1 MTQICHSCLLQL
13 TMVTFMK
20 KYFRFIAFL
29 IVLLSAGYI
38 FLVHTVMP
46 KYIRQSIPEA
56 ERIASSFINGSI
68 TLKDITWNG
77 GLSAEVGQLEVKD
90 AQGQKVA
97 EIPRIIVHL
106 RPWLA
111 LDKGAR
117 AVSRVEL
124 VRPQVYLSM
133 DDKQQW
139 NMAKLLKSS
148 DSDETP
154 FYGLLEISNG
164 VMHVAMPQ
172 GQWDIPVSGT
182 VNGGANPKFALGLRL
197 GSGVDTLA
205 VGGLVTTKGEGRIE
219 LKSDKLALAPYAA
232 LAKHYAGVEELKGD
246 LSKLALIYVNE
257 KGKQRYS
264 GEVNLAGLEGKMQ
277 LGDAK
282 HSLKLDGQVR
292 AHDSYLNISSLE
304 AVVDGQ
310 KLALEGEAD
319 LRDTDAPSAKGV
331 LTADKLAYEGYKL
344 EKLRL
349 PFRGDKKEIILENVA
364 AAYGGGAIK
373 GNATYSLEEKVL
385 TGDLELKDVTHVTPD
400 RPKDDVH
407 INAKLALLAKVLEDK
422 LQLHAAT
429 EVMELEWRGLKI
441 NRMNMDGA
449 VDKNGLAIDHFSAF
463 AGERGVLLAT
473 GNVNKAGELHIEG
486 RMTDFPIN
494 PVLAAAGKEGSGL
507 CSTGFAV
514 GGKLTA
520 PEFAGVLQLTQA
532 EFMEQKIKEAHG
544 FVALKD
550 NQLTIKNFRANME
563 QGHHIVSGLVDL
575 RGEEPYVDL
584 SLETYGVRIEPIM
597 ALILG
602 KKDVPVTGNL
612 DNIMQV
618 RGTTSQPYVYGEV
631 HASDGSAMEQLY
643 NSVDGRYLYDKGTLE
658 LEDFLIKAFYADVKL
673 DGTMADDGRLN
684 FDMVAK
690 NVDLAHLPIKD
701 ETIDLGGKV
710 NAKGHIGG
718 RITAPTFRG
727 DVDSDKVL
735 INGEALTELSGTVDG
750 RGLPYNMFKVSFKQP
765 YKHDPSNY
773 GLYTADVNLNLQEKY
788 MQGKVQMLW
797 GDIGGLL
804 RMARM
809 DYDINGQM
817 QGLLDFC
824 PQGKGSGLNISITAD
839 DVKIHELNY
848 SHMELKGNIKKTL
861 LTLDEVK
868 LQEQDGITDRG
879 LITAGGQI
887 ELKEQGFNLSMQ
899 AFKANPAIVTAVMK
913 DPPEIKGEMDMQVQ
927 LAGTVAKPSGKGSLE
942 IINGSVAGVGV
953 DKLNAELALKNDTIK
968 LEYLVASKDAYSVK
982 ASGDIPLDVFR
993 SKEQRRNPRSQMN
1006 IIMDLNEARLGILPA
1021 LSKMVEW
1028 GVGETNGAVRLAGTL
1043 EEPLLYGSLKIVDGA
1058 VKIKDLDTALE
1069 AINLDVDFQGNTVL
1083 LRNVSTKLGKGTLSA
1098 EGSYALQTTEND
1110 AYKLHIKADNAELAS
1125 QIFTGRINSEIEIVP
1140 QKYRDRKKAKGNV
1153 PPPVEYRPLIK
1164 GQLKL
1169 DDVVVNMPTVPEMGE
1184 GESNFGLDMKVELGK
1199 KIHLYNSYLYDIWLN
1214 GGIHIKGSTL
1224 FPIVDGTIKADK
1236 GTISYLRTDF
1246 KLQKAGLVWVEPGT
1260 FLPNVNLE
1268 STARFSRYRIYMKVN
1283 GPVEKMDLVL
1293 TSDPP
1298 LERNTIVRMLTL
1310 QRDTAG
1316 SNEVTSEDMNNLM
1329 TVGLQMTVLGDVETW
1344 IKQTL
1349 GLDQFRIYTG
1359 KVRSGI
1365 GFESAKDRSQDLTT
1379 DERNQ
1384 YNVLVSKYLNNNFM
1398 FGYTTSFDAL
1408 DRSIFGQYDI
1418 SRHMNITY
1426 SRSYDMNDKTD
1437 NWYGLE
1443 YKITF

>member
-1 MTQICHSCLLQL
+1 
-13 TMVTFMK
+13 MVTFMK

-90 AQGQKVA
+90 AQGQKIA

-373 GNATYSLEEKVL
+373 GNATYSREEKVL

-463 AGERGVLLAT
+463 AGERGMILAT

-486 RMTDFPIN
+486 RMTDFPVH

-507 CSTGFAV
+507 CSMGFAV

-718 RITAPTFRG
+718 KITAPTFRG

-848 SHMELKGNIKKTL
+848 AHMELKGNIKKTL

-953 DKLNAELALKNDTIK
+953 DKLNAELVLKNDTIK

-1006 IIMDLNEARLGILPA
+1006 IIVDLNEARLGILPA

-1028 GVGETNGAVRLAGTL
+1028 GVGETNGQVRLAGTL
-1043 EEPLLYGSLKIVDGA
+1043 EEPLLYGSLKIADGA

-1069 AINLDVDFQGNTVL
+1069 NINLDVDFAGNTVL

-1098 EGSYALQTTEND
+1098 EGSYALQTTEKD

-1125 QIFTGRINSEIEIVP
+1125 QIFTGRFNSEIEIVP

-1169 DDVVVNMPTVPEMGE
+1169 DDVVVNMPTVPEIGE

-1214 GGIHIKGSTL
+1214 GAIHIKGSTL

>member
-1 MTQICHSCLLQL
+1 
-13 TMVTFMK
+13 MK

-90 AQGQKVA
+90 AQGQKIA

-373 GNATYSLEEKVL
+373 GNATYSREEKVL

-463 AGERGVLLAT
+463 AGERGMILAT

-486 RMTDFPIN
+486 RMTDFPVH

-507 CSTGFAV
+507 CSMGFAV

-718 RITAPTFRG
+718 KITAPTFRG

-848 SHMELKGNIKKTL
+848 AHMELKGNIKKTL

-953 DKLNAELALKNDTIK
+953 DKLNAELVLKNDTIK

-1006 IIMDLNEARLGILPA
+1006 ITMDLNEARLGILPA

-1028 GVGETNGAVRLAGTL
+1028 GVGETNGQVRLAGTL
-1043 EEPLLYGSLKIVDGA
+1043 EEPLLYGSLKIADGA

-1069 AINLDVDFQGNTVL
+1069 NINLDVDFAGNTVL

-1098 EGSYALQTTEND
+1098 EGSYALQTTEKD

-1125 QIFTGRINSEIEIVP
+1125 QIFTGRFNSEIEIVP

-1169 DDVVVNMPTVPEMGE
+1169 DDVVVNMPTVPEIGE

-1214 GGIHIKGSTL
+1214 GAIHIKGSTL

>member
-1 MTQICHSCLLQL
+1 
-13 TMVTFMK
+13 MK

-373 GNATYSLEEKVL
+373 GNATYSREEKVL

-1098 EGSYALQTTEND
+1098 EGSYALQTTEKD

>member
-1 MTQICHSCLLQL
+1 
-13 TMVTFMK
+13 MK

-90 AQGQKVA
+90 AQGQRVV

-1098 EGSYALQTTEND
+1098 EGSYALQTTEKD

>member
-1 MTQICHSCLLQL
+1 
-13 TMVTFMK
+13 MK

-139 NMAKLLKSS
+139 NMAKLLKPS

-319 LRDTDAPSAKGV
+319 LRDTDALSAKGV

-993 SKEQRRNPRSQMN
+993 SKEQRRNSRSQMN

-1098 EGSYALQTTEND
+1098 EGSYALQTTEKD

>member
-1 MTQICHSCLLQL
+1 
-13 TMVTFMK
+13 MVTFMK

-90 AQGQKVA
+90 AQGQRVV

-139 NMAKLLKSS
+139 NMAKLLKPS

-643 NSVDGRYLYDKGTLE
+643 NSVGGRYLYDKGTLE

-710 NAKGHIGG
+710 NAKGHVGG
-718 RITAPTFRG
+718 KITAPTFRG

-927 LAGTVAKPSGKGSLE
+927 LAGTVAKPSGKCSLE

-1098 EGSYALQTTEND
+1098 EGSYALQTTEKD

>member
-1 MTQICHSCLLQL
+1 
-13 TMVTFMK
+13 MK

-1098 EGSYALQTTEND
+1098 EGSYALQTTEKD

>member
-1 MTQICHSCLLQL
+1 
-13 TMVTFMK
+13 MVTFMK

-373 GNATYSLEEKVL
+373 CNATYSLEEKVL

-718 RITAPTFRG
+718 KITAPTFRG

-848 SHMELKGNIKKTL
+848 AHMALKGNIKKTL
-861 LTLDEVK
+861 FTLDEVK

-1098 EGSYALQTTEND
+1098 EGSYALQTTEKD

>member
-1 MTQICHSCLLQL
+1 
-13 TMVTFMK
+13 MK

-90 AQGQKVA
+90 AQGQKIA

-373 GNATYSLEEKVL
+373 GNATYSREEKVL

-463 AGERGVLLAT
+463 AGERGMILAT

-486 RMTDFPIN
+486 RMTDFPVH

-507 CSTGFAV
+507 CSMGFAV

-718 RITAPTFRG
+718 KLTAPTFRG

-773 GLYTADVNLNLQEKY
+773 GLYTADVNLNLQEKF

-839 DVKIHELNY
+839 DVKIHKLNY
-848 SHMELKGNIKKTL
+848 AHMALKGNIKKTL

-927 LAGTVAKPSGKGSLE
+927 LAGTVAKPSGKGFLE

-953 DKLNAELALKNDTIK
+953 DKLNAELALKNDTIQ

-1006 IIMDLNEARLGILPA
+1006 ITMDLNEARLGILPA

-1028 GVGETNGAVRLAGTL
+1028 GVGETNGQVRLAGTL
-1043 EEPLLYGSLKIVDGA
+1043 EEPLLYGSLKIADGA

-1069 AINLDVDFQGNTVL
+1069 NINLDVDFAGNTVL

-1098 EGSYALQTTEND
+1098 EGSYALQTTEKD

-1125 QIFTGRINSEIEIVP
+1125 QIFTGRFNSEIEIVP

-1169 DDVVVNMPTVPEMGE
+1169 DDVVVNMPTVPEIGE

-1214 GGIHIKGSTL
+1214 GAIHIKGSTL

>member
-1 MTQICHSCLLQL
+1 
-13 TMVTFMK
+13 MK

-899 AFKANPAIVTAVMK
+899 AFKANPAIVTAGMK

-1098 EGSYALQTTEND
+1098 EGSYALQTTEKD

>member
-1 MTQICHSCLLQL
+1 
-13 TMVTFMK
+13 MK

-90 AQGQKVA
+90 AQGQKIA

-124 VRPQVYLSM
+124 VRPPVYLSM

-154 FYGLLEISNG
+154 FYGMLEISNG

-463 AGERGVLLAT
+463 AGERGMILAT

-486 RMTDFPIN
+486 RMTDFPVH

-507 CSTGFAV
+507 CSMGFAV

-643 NSVDGRYLYDKGTLE
+643 NSVGGRYLYDKGTLE

-718 RITAPTFRG
+718 KITAPTFRG

-848 SHMELKGNIKKTL
+848 AHMELKGNIKKTL

-942 IINGSVAGVGV
+942 IINGSVAGVSV
-953 DKLNAELALKNDTIK
+953 DKINAELALKNDTIQ
-968 LEYLVASKDAYSVK
+968 LEYLVATKDVYGLK

-1006 IIMDLNEARLGILPA
+1006 ITMDLNEARLGILPA

-1028 GVGETNGAVRLAGTL
+1028 GVGETNGQVRLAGTL
-1043 EEPLLYGSLKIVDGA
+1043 EEPLLYGSLKIADGA

-1069 AINLDVDFQGNTVL
+1069 NINLDVDFAGNTVL

-1098 EGSYALQTTEND
+1098 EGSYALQTTEKD

-1125 QIFTGRINSEIEIVP
+1125 QIFTGRFNSEIEIVP

-1169 DDVVVNMPTVPEMGE
+1169 DDVVVNMPTVPEIGE

-1214 GGIHIKGSTL
+1214 GAIHIKGSTL

-1426 SRSYDMNDKTD
+1426 SRSYNMNDKTD

>member
-1 MTQICHSCLLQL
+1 
-13 TMVTFMK
+13 MK

-139 NMAKLLKSS
+139 NMAKLLKPS

-718 RITAPTFRG
+718 KITAPTFRG

-1098 EGSYALQTTEND
+1098 EGSYALQTTEKD

>member
-1 MTQICHSCLLQL
+1 
-13 TMVTFMK
+13 MK

-139 NMAKLLKSS
+139 NMAKLLKHS

>member
-1 MTQICHSCLLQL
+1 
-13 TMVTFMK
+13 MK

-319 LRDTDAPSAKGV
+319 LRDTDALSAKGV

-710 NAKGHIGG
+710 NAKGHVGG
-718 RITAPTFRG
+718 KITAPTFRG
-727 DVDSDKVL
+727 DVDSDKIL

-824 PQGKGSGLNISITAD
+824 PQGKGSGLNISIKAD

-848 SHMELKGNIKKTL
+848 AHMELKGNIKKTL

-1098 EGSYALQTTEND
+1098 EGSYALQTTEKD

>member
-1 MTQICHSCLLQL
+1 
-13 TMVTFMK
+13 MK

-373 GNATYSLEEKVL
+373 GNATYSLEEKVF

-1098 EGSYALQTTEND
+1098 EGSYALQTTEKD

>member
-1 MTQICHSCLLQL
+1 
-13 TMVTFMK
+13 MK

-449 VDKNGLAIDHFSAF
+449 VNAKGLTIDHFSAF

-1098 EGSYALQTTEND
+1098 EGSYALQTTEKD

>member
-1 MTQICHSCLLQL
+1 
-13 TMVTFMK
+13 MK

-77 GLSAEVGQLEVKD
+77 GLSAEVGQLGVKD

-139 NMAKLLKSS
+139 NMAKLLKPS

-848 SHMELKGNIKKTL
+848 AHMELKGNIKKTL

-993 SKEQRRNPRSQMN
+993 SKEQRHNPRSQMN

-1098 EGSYALQTTEND
+1098 EGSYALQTTEKD

>member
-1 MTQICHSCLLQL
+1 
-13 TMVTFMK
+13 MK

-319 LRDTDAPSAKGV
+319 LRDTDSPSAKGV

-373 GNATYSLEEKVL
+373 CNATYSLEEKVL

-631 HASDGSAMEQLY
+631 HASDGSAMKQLY

-1098 EGSYALQTTEND
+1098 EGSYALQTTEKD

>member
-1 MTQICHSCLLQL
+1 
-13 TMVTFMK
+13 MK

-701 ETIDLGGKV
+701 ENIDLGGKV
-710 NAKGHIGG
+710 NAKGHVGG
-718 RITAPTFRG
+718 KITAPTFRG

-1098 EGSYALQTTEND
+1098 EGSYALQTTEKD

-1140 QKYRDRKKAKGNV
+1140 QKYHDRKKAKGNV

>member
-1 MTQICHSCLLQL
+1 
-13 TMVTFMK
+13 MK

-319 LRDTDAPSAKGV
+319 LRDTDALSAKGV

-1098 EGSYALQTTEND
+1098 EGSYALQTTEKD

>member
-1 MTQICHSCLLQL
+1 M
-13 TMVTFMK
+13 
-20 KYFRFIAFL
+20 AFL

-56 ERIASSFINGSI
+56 ERLASSFINGSI

-90 AQGQKVA
+90 AQGQRVV

-139 NMAKLLKSS
+139 NMAKLLKPS

-292 AHDSYLNISSLE
+292 AHDSYLNISSLK

-319 LRDTDAPSAKGV
+319 LRDTDAPSGKGV

-364 AAYGGGAIK
+364 AAYGGGSIK
-373 GNATYSLEEKVL
+373 GNATYSREEKVL

-463 AGERGVLLAT
+463 AGERGMILAT

-486 RMTDFPIN
+486 RMTDFPVH

-507 CSTGFAV
+507 CSMGFAV

-718 RITAPTFRG
+718 KITAPTFRG

-773 GLYTADVNLNLQEKY
+773 GLYTADVNLNLQEKF

-839 DVKIHELNY
+839 DVKIHKLNY
-848 SHMELKGNIKKTL
+848 AHMALKGNIKKTL

-953 DKLNAELALKNDTIK
+953 DKLNAELALKNDTIQ

-993 SKEQRRNPRSQMN
+993 SKEQRHNPRSQMN
-1006 IIMDLNEARLGILPA
+1006 IIVDLNEARLGILPA

-1028 GVGETNGAVRLAGTL
+1028 GVGETNGQVRLAGTL
-1043 EEPLLYGSLKIVDGA
+1043 EEPLLYGSLKIADGA

-1069 AINLDVDFQGNTVL
+1069 NINLDVDFAGNTVL

-1098 EGSYALQTTEND
+1098 EGSYALQTTEKD

-1125 QIFTGRINSEIEIVP
+1125 QLFTGRINSEIEIVP
-1140 QKYRDRKKAKGNV
+1140 QKYRDRRKRKDNL

-1426 SRSYDMNDKTD
+1426 SRSYNMNDKTD

>member
-1 MTQICHSCLLQL
+1 
-13 TMVTFMK
+13 MVTFMK

>member
-1 MTQICHSCLLQL
+1 
-13 TMVTFMK
+13 MK

-90 AQGQKVA
+90 AQGQKIA

-373 GNATYSLEEKVL
+373 GNATYSREEKVL

-463 AGERGVLLAT
+463 AGERGMILAT

-486 RMTDFPIN
+486 RMTDFPVHL
-494 PVLAAAGKEGSGL
+494 VLAAAGKEGSGL
-507 CSTGFAV
+507 CSMGFAV

-718 RITAPTFRG
+718 KITAPTFRG

-848 SHMELKGNIKKTL
+848 AHMELKGNIKKTL

-953 DKLNAELALKNDTIK
+953 DKLNAELVLKNDTIK

-1006 IIMDLNEARLGILPA
+1006 ITMDLNEARLGILPA

-1028 GVGETNGAVRLAGTL
+1028 GVGETNGQVRLAGTL
-1043 EEPLLYGSLKIVDGA
+1043 EEPLLYGSLKIADGA

-1069 AINLDVDFQGNTVL
+1069 NINLDVDFAGNTVL

-1098 EGSYALQTTEND
+1098 EGSYALQTTEKD

-1125 QIFTGRINSEIEIVP
+1125 QIFTGRFNSEIEIVP

-1169 DDVVVNMPTVPEMGE
+1169 DDVVVNMPTVPEIGE

-1214 GGIHIKGSTL
+1214 GAIHIKGSTL

-1426 SRSYDMNDKTD
+1426 SRSYNMNDKTD

>member
-1 MTQICHSCLLQL
+1 
-13 TMVTFMK
+13 MK

-407 INAKLALLAKVLEDK
+407 INAKLALLAKVLADK

-968 LEYLVASKDAYSVK
+968 LEYLVGSKDAYSVK

-1098 EGSYALQTTEND
+1098 EGSYALQTTEKD

>member
-1 MTQICHSCLLQL
+1 
-13 TMVTFMK
+13 MK

-139 NMAKLLKSS
+139 NMAKLLKPS

-993 SKEQRRNPRSQMN
+993 SKEQRRNSRSQMN

-1098 EGSYALQTTEND
+1098 EGSYALQTTEKD

-1418 SRHMNITY
+1418 SRHMNIT
-1426 SRSYDMNDKTD
+1426 
-1437 NWYGLE
+1437 
-1443 YKITF
+1443 

>member
-1 MTQICHSCLLQL
+1 
-13 TMVTFMK
+13 MK

-1058 VKIKDLDTALE
+1058 VKIKDFDTALE

-1098 EGSYALQTTEND
+1098 EGSYALQTTEKD

>member
-1 MTQICHSCLLQL
+1 
-13 TMVTFMK
+13 MK

-449 VDKNGLAIDHFSAF
+449 VNAKGLTIDHFSAF

-848 SHMELKGNIKKTL
+848 AHMELKGNIKKTL

-993 SKEQRRNPRSQMN
+993 SKEQRRNSRSQMN

-1098 EGSYALQTTEND
+1098 EGSYALQTTEKD

-1125 QIFTGRINSEIEIVP
+1125 QIFTGCINSEIEIVP

>member
-1 MTQICHSCLLQL
+1 
-13 TMVTFMK
+13 MK

-90 AQGQKVA
+90 AQGQKIA

-373 GNATYSLEEKVL
+373 GNATYSREEKVL

-463 AGERGVLLAT
+463 AGERGMLLAT

-486 RMTDFPIN
+486 RMTDFPVH

-507 CSTGFAV
+507 CSMGFAV

-718 RITAPTFRG
+718 KITAPTFRG

-773 GLYTADVNLNLQEKY
+773 GLYTADVNLNLQEKF

-848 SHMELKGNIKKTL
+848 AHMELKGNIKKTL

-953 DKLNAELALKNDTIK
+953 DKLNAELVLKNDTIK

-1006 IIMDLNEARLGILPA
+1006 ITMDLNEARLGILPA

-1028 GVGETNGAVRLAGTL
+1028 GVGETNGQVRLAGTL
-1043 EEPLLYGSLKIVDGA
+1043 EEPLLYGSLKIADGA

-1069 AINLDVDFQGNTVL
+1069 NINLDVDFAGNTVL

-1098 EGSYALQTTEND
+1098 EGSYALQTTEKD

-1125 QIFTGRINSEIEIVP
+1125 QIFTGRFNSEIEIVP

-1169 DDVVVNMPTVPEMGE
+1169 DDVVVNMPTVPEIGE

-1214 GGIHIKGSTL
+1214 GAIHIKGSTL

>member
-1 MTQICHSCLLQL
+1 
-13 TMVTFMK
+13 MVTFMK

-38 FLVHTVMP
+38 FLVHNVMP
-46 KYIRQSIPEA
+46 KYIRQSIHEA

-77 GLSAEVGQLEVKD
+77 GLSAEVGQQEVKD
-90 AQGQKVA
+90 AQGQKLA

-139 NMAKLLKSS
+139 NMAKLLKPS

-232 LAKHYAGVEELKGD
+232 LAKNYAGVEGLKGD

-319 LRDTDAPSAKGV
+319 LRDTDAPSGKGV

-364 AAYGGGAIK
+364 AAYGGGSIK
-373 GNATYSLEEKVL
+373 GNATYSLEEKVF

-407 INAKLALLAKVLEDK
+407 INAKLAVLAKVLEDK

-463 AGERGVLLAT
+463 AGKQGMLLAT

-486 RMTDFPIN
+486 RMTDFPVH

-507 CSTGFAV
+507 CSMGFAV

-718 RITAPTFRG
+718 KITAPTFRG

-848 SHMELKGNIKKTL
+848 AHMELKGNIKKTL

-927 LAGTVAKPSGKGSLE
+927 LAGTVAKPSGKGFLE

-953 DKLNAELALKNDTIK
+953 DKLNAELALKNDTIQ

-1006 IIMDLNEARLGILPA
+1006 IIVDLNEARLGILPA

-1028 GVGETNGAVRLAGTL
+1028 GVGETNGQVRLAGTL
-1043 EEPLLYGSLKIVDGA
+1043 EEPLLYGSLKIADGA

-1069 AINLDVDFQGNTVL
+1069 NINLDVDFAGNTVL

-1098 EGSYALQTTEND
+1098 EGSYALQTTEKD

-1125 QIFTGRINSEIEIVP
+1125 QLFTGRINSEIEIVP
-1140 QKYRDRKKAKGNV
+1140 QKYRDRRKRKDNL
-1153 PPPVEYRPLIK
+1153 PPPEEYRP
-1164 GQLKL
+1164 
-1169 DDVVVNMPTVPEMGE
+1169 
-1184 GESNFGLDMKVELGK
+1184 
-1199 KIHLYNSYLYDIWLN
+1199 
-1214 GGIHIKGSTL
+1214 
-1224 FPIVDGTIKADK
+1224 
-1236 GTISYLRTDF
+1236 
-1246 KLQKAGLVWVEPGT
+1246 
-1260 FLPNVNLE
+1260 
-1268 STARFSRYRIYMKVN
+1268 
-1283 GPVEKMDLVL
+1283 
-1293 TSDPP
+1293 
-1298 LERNTIVRMLTL
+1298 
-1310 QRDTAG
+1310 
-1316 SNEVTSEDMNNLM
+1316 
-1329 TVGLQMTVLGDVETW
+1329 
-1344 IKQTL
+1344 
-1349 GLDQFRIYTG
+1349 
-1359 KVRSGI
+1359 
-1365 GFESAKDRSQDLTT
+1365 
-1379 DERNQ
+1379 
-1384 YNVLVSKYLNNNFM
+1384 
-1398 FGYTTSFDAL
+1398 
-1408 DRSIFGQYDI
+1408 
-1418 SRHMNITY
+1418 
-1426 SRSYDMNDKTD
+1426 
-1437 NWYGLE
+1437 
-1443 YKITF
+1443 

>member
-1 MTQICHSCLLQL
+1 
-13 TMVTFMK
+13 MVTFMK

-449 VDKNGLAIDHFSAF
+449 VNAKGLTIDHFSAF

-848 SHMELKGNIKKTL
+848 AHMELKGNIKKTL

-1043 EEPLLYGSLKIVDGA
+1043 EEPLLYGSLKIMDGA

>member
-1 MTQICHSCLLQL
+1 
-13 TMVTFMK
+13 MK

-139 NMAKLLKSS
+139 NMAKLLKPS

-373 GNATYSLEEKVL
+373 CNATYSLEEKVL

-449 VDKNGLAIDHFSAF
+449 VNAKGLTIDHFSAF

-848 SHMELKGNIKKTL
+848 AHMELKGNIKKTL

-1098 EGSYALQTTEND
+1098 EGSYALQTTEKD

>member
-1 MTQICHSCLLQL
+1 
-13 TMVTFMK
+13 MK

-373 GNATYSLEEKVL
+373 CNATYSLEEKVL

-643 NSVDGRYLYDKGTLE
+643 NSVGGRYLYDKGTLE

-710 NAKGHIGG
+710 NAKGHVGG

-848 SHMELKGNIKKTL
+848 AHMELKGNIKKTL

-927 LAGTVAKPSGKGSLE
+927 LAGTVEKPSGKGSLE

-1043 EEPLLYGSLKIVDGA
+1043 EEPLLYGSLKIMDGA

-1098 EGSYALQTTEND
+1098 EGSYALQTTEKD

>member
-1 MTQICHSCLLQL
+1 
-13 TMVTFMK
+13 MK

-139 NMAKLLKSS
+139 NMAKLLKPS

>member
-1 MTQICHSCLLQL
+1 
-13 TMVTFMK
+13 MK

-139 NMAKLLKSS
+139 NMAKLLKPS

-1043 EEPLLYGSLKIVDGA
+1043 EEPLLYGSLKIMDGA

-1098 EGSYALQTTEND
+1098 EGSYALQTTEKD

>member
-1 MTQICHSCLLQL
+1 
-13 TMVTFMK
+13 MK

-90 AQGQKVA
+90 AQGQRVV

-139 NMAKLLKSS
+139 NMAKLLKPS

-1098 EGSYALQTTEND
+1098 EGSYALQTTEKD